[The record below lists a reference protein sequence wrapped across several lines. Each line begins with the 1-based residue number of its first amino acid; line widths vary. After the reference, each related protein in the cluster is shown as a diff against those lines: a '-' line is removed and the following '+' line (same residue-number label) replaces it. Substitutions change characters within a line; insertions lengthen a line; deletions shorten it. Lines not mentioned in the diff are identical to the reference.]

1 MTYNRRQRGTAQPP
15 LGAGLWPLSE
25 ALPQC
30 PAVWAGIFTK
40 MGSKENEFIS
50 KKITLGQPVKNNRKI
65 SNH

>member
-1 MTYNRRQRGTAQPP
+1 
-15 LGAGLWPLSE
+15 
-25 ALPQC
+25 
-30 PAVWAGIFTK
+30 